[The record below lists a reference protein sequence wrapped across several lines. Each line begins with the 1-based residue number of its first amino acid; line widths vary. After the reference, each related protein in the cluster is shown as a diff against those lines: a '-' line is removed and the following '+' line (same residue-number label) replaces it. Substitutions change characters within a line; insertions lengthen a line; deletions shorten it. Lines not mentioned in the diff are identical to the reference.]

1 MNRRAE
7 VREQRHA
14 AILTAAAAIIAERGY
29 HSTRLEDIGQ
39 AVGISGPGL
48 YRYVT
53 GKEDLL
59 GQILVDISV
68 RLVAGAEAVVKRSE
82 SEGWSPNRT
91 MRELINFHVNFAVT
105 DPDRIRVQ
113 EREGRNLGDEALD
126 TVRSLQRKYLDIWIN
141 TLMSA
146 QPGLTREDARIKV
159 QLAAGLINSSRH
171 TVRRAGPERVRHLAT
186 EMATA
191 GLGM

>member
-14 AILTAAAAIIAERGY
+14 AILTAAVAIIADRGY

-59 GQILVDISV
+59 GQILIDISV

-82 SEGWSPNRT
+82 NEGWGSDQT
-91 MRELINFHVNFAVT
+91 MRELIDFHVNFAVT

-113 EREGRNLGDEALD
+113 EREGRNLGDEARE
-126 TVRSLQRKYLDIWIN
+126 TVRSLQRKYLEMWID
-141 TLMSA
+141 TLRSA
-146 QPGLTREDARIKV
+146 QPGLNREDARIKV

-171 TVRRAGPERVRHLAT
+171 TVRWAGPERVRRLAT
-186 EMATA
+186 EMAAA